1 MSRRPGEGK
10 LVTEPIEGFFDDLAL
25 RGHEPLLRR
34 AKGSLRIDLE
44 DGADTER
51 WLVTIDEGD
60 VSVSHR
66 NAKADCVIRTSKEV
80 FARMVSG
87 RMNAMSAIL
96 RGVLGIEGD
105 PGILVLFQRIF
116 PGPPKAKSKPKR
128 ATRAGSQRT

>member
-1 MSRRPGEGK
+1 MSG
-10 LVTEPIEGFFDDLAL
+10 PIEAFF
-25 RGHEPLLRR
+25 ELLTGDGAGELPRR
-34 AKGSLRIDLE
+34 ASGSLRIDLGS
-44 DGADTER
+44 GATTER
-51 WLVTIDEGD
+51 WFITFGKGG